1 MAQLPPDEKNRISH
15 RGHALEAMRER
26 LEKLL

>member
-1 MAQLPPDEKNRISH
+1 MAQLPPEMKNRLSH
-15 RGHALEAMRER
+15 RAHALEAMRGR